1 MEERERV
8 ENELFEALEE
18 NLKSI
23 RDLQNSMT
31 DKLYKASIYLE
42 KSIKDLK
49 EIVKEEKSL

>member
-1 MEERERV
+1 VEERV
-8 ENELFEALEE
+8 KELFEELEE